1 MELQKRRT
9 EIMEWAKKTT
19 IHFSKSDL
27 EKLEEIQKYLGK
39 QEYFSNETMT
49 KSRMI
54 SVIVN
59 TFYELFVSGDNSRTM
74 YQNKVNE
81 LKKIKSKTDQR
92 ILQEAR
98 MTRRLQEWQLYILL
112 ASYQNLMHIN
122 GSYSPSELQ
131 SYQFGTDNT
140 INSLMQNIGRLIE
153 GDIAKNKQIK
163 DTKKKKS

>member
-1 MELQKRRT
+1 
-9 EIMEWAKKTT
+9 MEWAKKTT

-27 EKLEEIQKYLGK
+27 AKLEEIEKYLGK

-54 SVIVN
+54 SVMIN
-59 TFYELFVSGDNSRTM
+59 TFYELFVSGNNSRTM
-74 YQNKVNE
+74 YQNRINE

-98 MTRRLQEWQLYILL
+98 MTKHLQEWQLYILL
-112 ASYQNLMHIN
+112 ATYQNLMHIN
-122 GSYSPSELQ
+122 SSYSPSELQ

-140 INSLMQNIGRLIE
+140 INNLMQNIGRLIE
-153 GDIAKNKQIK
+153 GDMAKNKQIK

>member
-1 MELQKRRT
+1 MKHTNR
-9 EIMEWAKKTT
+9 IT
-19 IHFSKSDL
+19 IYSLKEDA
-27 EKLEEIQKYLGK
+27 EKLEQIEQYLKK

-54 SVIVN
+54 SVMIN
-59 TFYELFVSGDNSRTM
+59 TFYELFVAGNNSRTM
-74 YQNKVNE
+74 YQNRINE

-98 MTRRLQEWQLYILL
+98 MTKHLQEWQLYILL
-112 ASYQNLMHIN
+112 ATYQNLMHIN
-122 GSYSPSELQ
+122 NSYSPSELQ

-140 INSLMQNIGRLIE
+140 INNLMQNIGRLIE
-153 GDIAKNKQIK
+153 GDMAKNKQIK

>member
-1 MELQKRRT
+1 
-9 EIMEWAKKTT
+9 MEWAKKTT

-27 EKLEEIQKYLGK
+27 AKLEEIEKYLGK

-54 SVIVN
+54 SVMIN
-59 TFYELFVSGDNSRTM
+59 TFYDLFVSDNSRTK
-74 YQNKVNE
+74 YQNRINE

-122 GSYSPSELQ
+122 SSYSPSELQ
-131 SYQFGTDNT
+131 SYQFGTNNT